1 MPLMNALASLS
12 QHKLERASPTS
23 KPLVLSTAEKLI
35 NRGDAVKVN
44 TPEDIDRIA
53 ERIADCIANQQ
64 PLTRRDMAQAPW
76 CIWGGKQP
84 FAADLHA
91 VQALLSVIEQGGRKT
106 VFRRLASAYL
116 MGFKEGHIATNAVA
130 ATLSRMA
137 SSIDGPWA
145 VAHGRFK
152 LFDPEAGPQILAAAS
167 LKERK
172 APSELLSEIGI
183 GGLAAEAEFAA
194 VAHARGLQT
203 IRKRTDLGL
212 LLRLSILKKWSLRE
226 NGSLIFLTQKAQF
239 VDALVLPHAQEI
251 PPKPDRDATVNFLV
265 KLLGDPRLKRGE
277 WMNMEQSAGV
287 IRRWIAGQT
296 LAQFLDVVSEV
307 AFEAQW
313 KYRRAFWEA
322 VFNRELIED
331 AWLIFDQ
338 TGAQKA
344 RQMFDTATEFGRWT
358 TSGNRKQIQSGQA
371 CLLLRIGRGIVAE
384 WSHNG
389 KCNIWHD
396 ANDPTA
402 PPFHRSIYNSGE
414 VQVFGFGTKGKVA
427 SFVHASP
434 STYSWQRNVAD
445 EIQEMTGVRIPQKD
459 YYVR

>member
-1 MPLMNALASLS
+1 MNALASLS
-12 QHKLERASPTS
+12 QQKLQRASLAG

-35 NRGDAVKVN
+35 NRGDLVKASA
-44 TPEDIDRIA
+44 PEDLDQIA
-53 ERIADCIANQQ
+53 GRIADSIAKQL
-64 PLTRRDMAQAPW
+64 PIERRDLAQAPW

-91 VQALLSVIEQGGRKT
+91 VRALLGIIEQDGRKT

-116 MGFKEGHIATNAVA
+116 MGFKEGHFATQAVA
-130 ATLSRMA
+130 ATLTRMVQ
-137 SSIDGPWA
+137 SIDGPWA
-145 VAHGRFK
+145 VAHARFK
-152 LFDPEAGPQILAAAS
+152 LFDPDSGPQVVATAS
-167 LKERK
+167 LNERK

-212 LLRLSILKKWSLRE
+212 QMRLSILKRWSLRE
-226 NGSLIFLTQKAQF
+226 NGSLIFPTQKAQF
-239 VDALVLPHAQEI
+239 VDALVLPHAQEM
-251 PPKPDRDATVNFLV
+251 PPKPERDATVNFLV
-265 KLLGDPRLKRGE
+265 KLLGDPRLKKGE
-277 WMNMEQSAGV
+277 WMNMEQSAGI

-322 VFNRELIED
+322 VFDRELIED
-331 AWLIFDQ
+331 AWVIFDQ
-338 TGAQKA
+338 TGARKA
-344 RQMFDTATEFGRWT
+344 RQMFDTTTEFGLWAS
-358 TSGNRKQIQSGQA
+358 SGNNRQIQSGQA

-389 KCNIWHD
+389 KCNIWHNGD
-396 ANDPTA
+396 DESA
-402 PPFHRSIYNSGE
+402 PRLHQLTYKSGDVE
-414 VQVFGFGTKGKVA
+414 VESPGSSGTSVSFKHHSPKTFWWQLKVGD
-427 SFVHASP
+427 
-434 STYSWQRNVAD
+434 QI
-445 EIQEMTGVRIPQKD
+445 EKMTGVKIPQRD

>member
-1 MPLMNALASLS
+1 MSLMNALVSLSHYKLEKASLT
-12 QHKLERASPTS
+12 R
-23 KPLVLSTAEKLI
+23 KPLVLSAAEKLL
-35 NRGDAVKVN
+35 NSSDAVKKA
-44 TPEDIDRIA
+44 TSEDIDSIANRIA
-53 ERIADCIANQQ
+53 VCIANQQ
-64 PLTRRDMAQAPW
+64 TIARRDVAQAPW
-76 CIWGGKQP
+76 CIWGGKQA
-84 FAADLHA
+84 FAEDIHSL
-91 VQALLSVIEQGGRKT
+91 QALLEAFEHDGRKN

-116 MGFKEGHIATNAVA
+116 MGFKEGHFATSAVA
-130 ATLSRMA
+130 ATLRRMVK
-137 SSIDGPWA
+137 SIGGPWA
-145 VAHGRFK
+145 IAHEKFK
-152 LFDPEAGPQILAAAS
+152 LFDPDAGPQTLAIAS

-172 APSELLSEIGI
+172 APSDVLFEFGI
-183 GGLAAEAEFAA
+183 GGLAAEAEFAS
-194 VAHARGLQT
+194 VAHARGLHA
-203 IRKRTDLGL
+203 IRKRADLGL
-212 LLRLSILKKWSLRE
+212 LLRLSILQKWSLRE
-226 NGSLIFLTQKAQF
+226 NGSLIFPTQKAQF
-239 VDALVLPHAQEI
+239 VDALVLPHAQEM

-265 KLLGDPRLKRGE
+265 KLLGDPRLKKGE
-277 WMNMEQSAGV
+277 WMNMEHSAGV

-322 VFNRELIED
+322 VFDRELIED
-331 AWLIFDQ
+331 AWVIFDQ

-344 RQMFDTATEFGRWT
+344 RQMFDTATEFGRWA

-396 ANDPTA
+396 ANDQTA
-402 PPFHRSIYNSGE
+402 PLFHRSIYNSGE
-414 VQVFGFGTKGKVA
+414 VQITGSGTKGKVVN
-427 SFVHASP
+427 FVHASP